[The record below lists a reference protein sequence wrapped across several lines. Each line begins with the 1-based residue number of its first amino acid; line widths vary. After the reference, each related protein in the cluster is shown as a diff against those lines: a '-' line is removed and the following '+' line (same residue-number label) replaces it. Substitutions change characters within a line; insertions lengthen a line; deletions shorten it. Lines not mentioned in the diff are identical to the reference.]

1 MVRFFYRTMKKFIS
15 AVLMFFAFNASAQV
29 PEIIWQQCY
38 GTADLDYAFGIAP
51 TENGYMLAVEVQ
63 SGEGLTNYHG
73 SYDIWIVNI
82 DSNGTLLWE
91 KCVGGSG
98 YDSPQKIISIGNNE
112 FYVFGMTGSTDGD
125 VQSYN
130 QGNGDLW
137 VVKIN
142 GEGVLLWEKCYGS
155 WGTDEPRDMIL
166 TADGGF
172 AMLARISTSG
182 GDISNYY
189 GSYDNWIVK
198 CDSLGNIEWEITL
211 GNNGLDNGISMMIN
225 SAGNIMMLGA
235 AQLHGGLVE
244 CYPDGEWADVWIVE
258 LDLQGN
264 ILAQH
269 CYGGSHYDLGYNLI
283 ELDNGYVF
291 VASASSNDGDVSGLH
306 GPPGGP
312 PGGSNDIWVV
322 RLNEQMEI
330 IWQKCLGGYDLDSPT
345 YITQTADGG
354 FIVFGTTKS
363 NDGDVS
369 GNHSHSGT
377 HTDIWVVK
385 LDESGDIEW
394 QRCYGGVSSQ
404 RLKNPHTI
412 LKKSDYNYVI
422 AASTKGSPTYDV
434 QCGTFEGYNAW
445 IFEIALPDTVGLITA
460 TASANE
466 IKVYPNP
473 VDNYLVFEN
482 NAAQSANNYQ
492 IQIMNVF
499 GQVGS
504 TLEMNNSKTVLDTQ
518 DFAAGVY
525 FYRITNQTETLQSG
539 KWVKR

>member
-1 MVRFFYRTMKKFIS
+1 MKKILS
-15 AVLMFFAFNASAQV
+15 AILLFFAINASAQV

-38 GTADLDYAFGIAP
+38 GTATRDVAFGIAP
-51 TENGYMLAVEVQ
+51 AEDGYMLAVEVE

-73 SYDIWIVNI
+73 LDDIWIVNI
-82 DSNGTLLWE
+82 DSTGAILWE
-91 KCVGGSG
+91 KCFGGSG
-98 YDSPQKIISIGNNE
+98 YDTPRKIISIGNNE
-112 FYVFGMTGSTDGD
+112 FYVLGGTGSTDGD

-142 GEGVLLWEKCYGS
+142 GEGDLLWEKCYGS
-155 WGTDEPRDMIL
+155 WGTEEPRDMIL

-172 AMLARISTSG
+172 ALLARISASG

-189 GSYDNWIVK
+189 GSYDNWVVK

-211 GNNGLDNGISMMIN
+211 GNNGLDNGISLMIN
-225 SAGNIMMLGA
+225 SAGNIMMIGA
-235 AQLHGGLVE
+235 AQKYGGLVE
-244 CYPDGEWADVWIVE
+244 CYPDGVWADVWIVE

-264 ILAQH
+264 ILTQY
-269 CYGGSHYDLGYNLI
+269 CYGGSHYDLGNNLI
-283 ELDNGYVF
+283 ELEDGFAF
-291 VASASSNDGDVSGLH
+291 VAFTHSNDGDVSGLH
-306 GPPGGP
+306 GPSAAP
-312 PGGSNDIWVV
+312 PDGWSDIWMV

-330 IWQKCLGGYDLDSPT
+330 IWQKCLGGYRTEGPNF
-345 YITQTADGG
+345 ITRIEDGG
-354 FIVFGTTKS
+354 FLVVGMTTS

-369 GNHSHSGT
+369 GNHSYPGT

-385 LDESGDIEW
+385 LNENGDIEW
-394 QRCYGGVSSQ
+394 QRCYGGFSSQ
-404 RLKNPHTI
+404 RLENPHTI

-445 IFEIALPDTVGLITA
+445 IFEIALPDTVGVITA

-473 VDNYLVFEN
+473 ADDYLVFEN
-482 NAAQSANNYQ
+482 NVALSANNYQ
-492 IQIMNVF
+492 IQIMNIF
-499 GQVGS
+499 GQVIS
-504 TLEMNNSKTVLDTQ
+504 TLEMNNSKTVLETQ
-518 DFAAGVY
+518 DFAPGIY
-525 FYRITNQTETLQSG
+525 FYRISKQSETLQSG